1 MRKFG
6 TIALIW
12 LHQVAFAVWFG
23 GLAALGAIGAP
34 AVFRTAKNMGDRE
47 WGTPL
52 YNFAG
57 DAVGEIFRRFNYV
70 ALAAGI
76 IVLVAGL
83 GYGLLAGMG
92 PKRLTVR
99 ALLTAAGIGITA
111 WLTFGLY
118 PEMLALRAQE
128 EMTRFDRLHQ
138 TYGLGFRI
146 EAFLLLA
153 IAALTAWLHLDQT
166 GKDKGVG

>member
-6 TIALIW
+6 AIALSW
-12 LHQVAFAVWFG
+12 LHQVAFAVWLG

-34 AVFRTAKNMGDRE
+34 AVFRTAKNMGHRE
-47 WGTPL
+47 WGAPM

-70 ALAAGI
+70 ALVAGL

-83 GYGLLAGMG
+83 GYGLLVGMNRKG
-92 PKRLTVR
+92 LMVR

-118 PEMLALRAQE
+118 PEMLTLRAQE
-128 EMTRFDRLHQ
+128 RMPEFDRLHV

-146 EAFLLLA
+146 EAYLLLG
-153 IAALTAWLHLDQT
+153 IAALTAWLHLDRIKSQ
-166 GKDKGVG
+166 